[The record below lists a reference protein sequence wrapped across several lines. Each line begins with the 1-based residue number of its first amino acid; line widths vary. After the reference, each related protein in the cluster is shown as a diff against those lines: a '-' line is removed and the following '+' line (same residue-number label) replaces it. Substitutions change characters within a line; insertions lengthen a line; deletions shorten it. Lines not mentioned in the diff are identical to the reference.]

1 MSISRTHEDVL
12 ADFHSQIEHILNGYQ
27 SPTLDA
33 SKYHN
38 LVIGGLGGSG
48 IGGRIARLVFLNSSP
63 IPVEVYSEY
72 ALPAYAS
79 NKTLVI
85 LSSYS
90 GNTEETLAMYAD
102 AKKRGCDIIVLS
114 SGGKITDMAQ
124 ADGFPVYGS
133 PLGYQPRQALGFS
146 LSTLLLILGDLFGS
160 SMRSSLDAVV
170 AMLKGHDGLKAA
182 QELAAYFGDTLTQK
196 FVVVCDL
203 PYEAAAIRFCQQV
216 QENAK
221 TESFVSVLP
230 ESNHNMMESYYSH
243 HDTNFIFLNSG
254 SNSRVNLRF
263 AHLETVL
270 RNLGNK
276 MYVMNEGNGNF
287 DLNALFASIHTMDW
301 LSILVSNANN
311 ADNMTVPNIME
322 LKAYLD
328 NH

>member
-133 PLGYQPRQALGFS
+133 PFDISHVRHWDLVYQHYCSFWEIYLVQ
-146 LSTLLLILGDLFGS
+146 
-160 SMRSSLDAVV
+160 VC
-170 AMLKGHDGLKAA
+170 
-182 QELAAYFGDTLTQK
+182 
-196 FVVVCDL
+196 VVVWML
-203 PYEAAAIRFCQQV
+203 
-216 QENAK
+216 
-221 TESFVSVLP
+221 
-230 ESNHNMMESYYSH
+230 
-243 HDTNFIFLNSG
+243 
-254 SNSRVNLRF
+254 
-263 AHLETVL
+263 
-270 RNLGNK
+270 
-276 MYVMNEGNGNF
+276 
-287 DLNALFASIHTMDW
+287 W
-301 LSILVSNANN
+301 
-311 ADNMTVPNIME
+311 
-322 LKAYLD
+322 
-328 NH
+328 

>member
-1 MSISRTHEDVL
+1 MSISRTHEAVL
-12 ADFHSQIEHILNGYQ
+12 ADFHSQIEHVLNGYQ
-27 SPTLDA
+27 SPKLDA

-63 IPVEVYSEY
+63 IPVEVFSEY
-72 ALPAYAS
+72 ILPAYAS
-79 NKTLVI
+79 DKTLVI

-90 GNTEETLAMYAD
+90 GNTEETLAMYAE
-102 AKKRGCDIIVLS
+102 AKKRGSDIIVLS
-114 SGGKITDMAQ
+114 SGGKVTDMAT
-124 ADGFPVYGS
+124 ADGYPVYSS

-146 LSTLLLILGDLFGS
+146 LSTLLLIMGDLFGQN
-160 SMRSSLDAVV
+160 MRGQLEAVV
-170 AMLKGHDGLKAA
+170 GMLKAHDGLKAA
-182 QELAAYFGDTLTQK
+182 QDMADYYGDTLTQK

-203 PYEAAAIRFCQQV
+203 PYEAAAIRFCQQI

-221 TESFVSVLP
+221 TESFISVLP
-230 ESNHNMMESYYSH
+230 EANHNMMESYYSR
-243 HDTNFIFLNSG
+243 HDSNFIFLNSG
-254 SNSRVNLRF
+254 TNARVNLRF

-276 MYVMNEGNGNF
+276 VYVMNEGNGNF

-301 LSILVSNANN
+301 LSILVSNANH

>member
-1 MSISRTHEDVL
+1 MSNSLTHEAVL

-27 SPTLDA
+27 SPKLDA
-33 SKYHN
+33 AKYQQ

-48 IGGRIARLVFLNSSP
+48 IGGRIARLLFLNSSP
-63 IPVEVYSEY
+63 IPVEVFSEY

-79 NKTLVI
+79 SKTLVI

-102 AKKRGCDIIVLS
+102 AKSRGCDIIVLS
-114 SGGKITDMAQ
+114 GGGKITDMAK
-124 ADGFPVYGS
+124 ADGYPVYGS

-146 LSTLLLILGDLFGS
+146 LSTLLLIMGDLFGQDQRANLES
-160 SMRSSLDAVV
+160 VV

-182 QELAAYFGDTLTQK
+182 TEMADYFGDTLTQK

-203 PYEAAAIRFCQQV
+203 PYEAAAIRFCQQI

-221 TESFVSVLP
+221 TESFISVLP
-230 ESNHNMMESYYSH
+230 EANHNMMESYYSR
-243 HDTNFIFLNSG
+243 HDSNFIFLNSG
-254 SNSRVNLRF
+254 TNNRVNLRF
-263 AHLETVL
+263 AHLENVL
-270 RNLGNK
+270 RKLGNK
-276 MYVMNEGNGNF
+276 VYVMNEGKGSF